1 MVSLPALILSVVL
14 MFGFTPR
21 ASQFGPLFR
30 RPDKPINCEYYQAQ
44 LDIAIIEWR
53 KLKESKMI
61 FIARLG
67 DGEKDRKLNRMRMS
81 YIEDYLN
88 KKDVQYVFA
97 EGERVKGFGRME
109 LYVGGRLV
117 MFTPLMKGS
126 RRLCWGSNGE

>member
-1 MVSLPALILSVVL
+1 MVSLTATLVSVVM

-21 ASQFGPLFR
+21 APQFGPVYH
-30 RPDKPINCEYYQAQ
+30 PDKPIHCEDYQAQ
-44 LDIAIIEWR
+44 LDNVIIEWL
-53 KLKESKMI
+53 KMKESKMI

-67 DGEKDRKLNRMRMS
+67 NGERDRKLNRMRMS

-117 MFTPLMKGS
+117 MSTPLMKGS
-126 RRLCWGSNGE
+126 RRLCYGSNGE